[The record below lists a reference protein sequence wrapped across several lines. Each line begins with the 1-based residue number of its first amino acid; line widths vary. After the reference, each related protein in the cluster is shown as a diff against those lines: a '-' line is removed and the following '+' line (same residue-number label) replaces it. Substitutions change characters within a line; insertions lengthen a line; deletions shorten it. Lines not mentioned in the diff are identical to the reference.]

1 MLRSFLPRDTAA
13 LYSWHSG
20 RIYLACALQAAGA
33 SSGQIQAMCRWVSEK
48 SLHIYARMN
57 ETTYAYW
64 VRQALLARVD
74 STRTTSLVAQIP
86 RTDDDDVVARLL
98 GLSFVEEGG

>member
-1 MLRSFLPRDTAA
+1 
-13 LYSWHSG
+13 
-20 RIYLACALQAAGA
+20 
-33 SSGQIQAMCRWVSEK
+33 MCRWVSEQ

-64 VRQALLARVD
+64 VRQALAARVD
-74 STRTTSLVAQIP
+74 SSRTTSLMAQIP

-98 GLSFVEEGG
+98 GLSFVEEGE